1 MAVEHLE
8 VLKKGLKILQKQ
20 VKAKKE
26 KLQAQLAQ
34 KKSISSQD
42 ERWLDHEAN
51 LVDEQ
56 RILEAL
62 EKASDFEKSL
72 EELDDAQ
79 KDVIRKLQEAASDQG
94 KIAGDKQKCTH
105 IICHSGEIYINKS
118 TQRL

>member
-8 VLKKGLKILQKQ
+8 VLKKGLKILQKW

-26 KLQAQLAQ
+26 KLQAQPAQ

-51 LVDEQ
+51 LVDKQ
-56 RILEAL
+56 QILEAL
-62 EKASDFEKSL
+62 ENASDYEKIL

-79 KDVIRKLQEAASDQG
+79 K
-94 KIAGDKQKCTH
+94 KITRGSQWP
-105 IICHSGEIYINKS
+105 
-118 TQRL
+118 R